1 MLLGLAI
8 GGTGWDPDTRQAS
21 PPDPMDAGRLRRLAS
36 EAERGDLDF
45 VTLDDSMA
53 PVTPPGPGR
62 PHAVT
67 ALAALAPVT
76 RTIGLVATVTTTYA
90 EPFHVARALA
100 TLDHIS
106 RGRAGWCPR
115 VAASAAEAAHFGP
128 EPLAGTDRLRAESAE
143 FTEVVTALW
152 DSWQDDAVIRDTA
165 SGRFLDRAKVRPI
178 DHVGAHFR
186 IKGPAVVPR
195 PPQGHPVLA
204 TRLGPH
210 SPLTDVQGA
219 DLVFTEVQDTR
230 RVRARV
236 GTDARVI
243 AEVEVRLDGDGA
255 DGRSERP
262 GATDRFRFTGSA
274 AELAA
279 TLEAVSAREPV
290 DGFHLRP
297 AALPGTVER
306 LVQEVVPLL
315 RRYRPARPGPAG
327 GSLRERLALPAPR
340 PNAFPVRKAALAR

>member
-8 GGTGWDPDTRQAS
+8 GGTGWHPDTRQAS
-21 PPDPMDAGRLRRLAS
+21 PPDPMGAGQLRRLAS
-36 EAERGDLDF
+36 EAERGGLDL

-53 PVTPPGPGR
+53 PVTPPGRGR
-62 PHAVT
+62 PDAVT

-90 EPFHVARALA
+90 EPFRVARALA

-106 RGRAGWCPR
+106 RGRAGWRPR

-128 EPLAGTDRLRAESAE
+128 EPLAGIGRLRAEAAE

-152 DSWQDDAVIRDTA
+152 DSWQDDAVIRDTEG
-165 SGRFLDRAKVRPI
+165 GRFLDRTKVRPI

-210 SPLTDVQGA
+210 SPLADGQDA
-219 DLVFTEVQDTR
+219 DLVFTEVQDAR

-236 GTDARVI
+236 GAGVRVI

-255 DGRSERP
+255 DGRPERP
-262 GATDRFRFTGSA
+262 GAADRLRFTGSA

-315 RRYRPARPGPAG
+315 RRYRPVRPGTVG
-327 GSLRERLALPAPR
+327 GSLRERLGLTAPR
-340 PNAFPVRKAALAR
+340 PNTSPVRKAALAR